1 MSNRELAKSLID
13 QIPES
18 KLLYIIAYLQGAAV
32 PDDEAEDDAFCERL
46 YQEYLDDPEKDESY
60 TLEECKKE
68 WGLA

>member
-1 MSNRELAKSLID
+1 MSDRDLAKSLID
-13 QIPES
+13 RIPES

-46 YQEYLDDPEKDESY
+46 YQEYLADPEKDESY
-60 TLEECKKE
+60 ALDECKRE